1 MDVYLFAF
9 CPFLSAR
16 CGGTF
21 GYLLEAPDMTAKK
34 IQPIEVLPET
44 RPQPRFREVVL
55 IDDSDVDLFINET
68 ILNAVSVSQKI
79 RKEYSPVKVLEDL
92 QKVQRLTEVPEL
104 IFLDLNM
111 PEMNGFEFIRRF
123 SELPDFVRSK
133 CKIVIVTS
141 STDTTDKHKALMH
154 PSVVRFLQKPLDVY
168 QLKDFVF

>member
-1 MDVYLFAF
+1 M
-9 CPFLSAR
+9 
-16 CGGTF
+16 
-21 GYLLEAPDMTAKK
+21 
-34 IQPIEVLPET
+34 
-44 RPQPRFREVVL
+44 
-55 IDDSDVDLFINET
+55 
-68 ILNAVSVSQKI
+68 
-79 RKEYSPVKVLEDL
+79 KVLEDL